1 MTYRL
6 KDVCAYL
13 DAMEESDLEGTRHA
27 ITNALQTCSP
37 ELTPAQIKALEV
49 GVWNWSLKEAS
60 IRGNLQ
66 IWDDTMKDDYCRRA
80 AHCATNL
87 TRGPLSN
94 GNTYLLGL
102 VLDSKVEPYNIPF
115 LEAENLNFPMM
126 SNLMKKKHMRDHH
139 DMSQYEAASEIFE
152 CPACGAKKSKFRQLQ
167 TRSGDEGS
175 TLFLTCL
182 ACGHEWTDSP

>member
-1 MTYRL
+1 MDDDDDDSKRTRQMIITAL
-6 KDVCAYL
+6 
-13 DAMEESDLEGTRHA
+13 SD
-27 ITNALQTCSP
+27 CVP
-37 ELTPAQIKALEV
+37 ELAKEQIHALEV
-49 GVWNWSLKEAS
+49 GVWNWALKEAG

-94 GNTYLLGL
+94 GNTYLLDM
-102 VLDSKVEPYNIPF
+102 VLSKKIEPYNIPF
-115 LEAENLNFPMM
+115 LEAEKINLPLM
-126 SNLMKKKHMRDHH
+126 SKHLQKKHLRDHH
-139 DMSQYEAASEIFE
+139 DMSQYEAASAIFE
-152 CPACGAKKSKFRQLQ
+152 CPSCNAKKSRFRQLQ

-182 ACGHEWTDSP
+182 ACGYEWTDSP

>member
-1 MTYRL
+1 
-6 KDVCAYL
+6 
-13 DAMEESDLEGTRHA
+13 MEDTDCESKHTRHM
-27 ITNALQTCSP
+27 ITTALTNCLP
-37 ELTPAQIKALEV
+37 ELTPEQVKALEV

-94 GNTYLLGL
+94 GNTYLLDMIL
-102 VLDSKVEPYNIPF
+102 NKKIEPYSVPF
-115 LEAENLNFPMM
+115 LEAEKINLPLM
-126 SNLMKKKHMRDHH
+126 SKLLNYKRIRDHH

-152 CPACGAKKSKFRQLQ
+152 CPACNAKKSKFRQLQ